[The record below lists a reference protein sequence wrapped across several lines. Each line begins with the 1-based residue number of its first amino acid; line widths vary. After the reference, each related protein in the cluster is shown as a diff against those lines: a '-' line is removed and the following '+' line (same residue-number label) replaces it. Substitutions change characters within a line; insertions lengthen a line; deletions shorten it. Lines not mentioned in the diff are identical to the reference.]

1 MVQFFNPHEDECHHT
16 VLCSYFGDMFVK
28 PKDCCEKCDPS
39 LLESHREAIKEY
51 MLSLTC
57 TGPKRKLLASRLPGS
72 SFKRLPSDLTK
83 CALQKLL
90 IWCHQTWA
98 DCVLSLN
105 DLNVTSPEIMLG
117 ETDLVAFVSC
127 IHIISTRQHFDF
139 LTIHWVSVSPL
150 TPLEV
155 NNLWDTVQAMN
166 EELQTALQHRKEEE
180 AAKIQSK
187 KNHVKLEVHNSNG
200 LNIPNEDLS
209 SVVSTRD
216 VEVPNGKEISTMEPP
231 GEQGRGKCM
240 KIRSERGVMID
251 AAQWMD
257 ELRKTMRK

>member
-1 MVQFFNPHEDECHHT
+1 MKVIPEVDWDLMTYGMKLTKGKIKWHNKFQASCRPAMVQFFNPHEDECHHT

-139 LTIHWVSVSPL
+139 L
-150 TPLEV
+150 
-155 NNLWDTVQAMN
+155 
-166 EELQTALQHRKEEE
+166 
-180 AAKIQSK
+180 
-187 KNHVKLEVHNSNG
+187 
-200 LNIPNEDLS
+200 
-209 SVVSTRD
+209 
-216 VEVPNGKEISTMEPP
+216 
-231 GEQGRGKCM
+231 
-240 KIRSERGVMID
+240 
-251 AAQWMD
+251 
-257 ELRKTMRK
+257 